1 LTATRRAPPPAW
13 FEQLTALYNEPHR
26 HYHNALHIADCLAEF
41 DRAHHLASNPVAVEF
56 AIWFHDARYEPRAS
70 DNEERS
76 ADLATDWLSRQGA
89 SDVLADAVRRLVLA
103 TKAHDTGVCP
113 DAPLMVDV
121 DLSILGAAPDRFWEY
136 ERQIRAEYAWV
147 DDRVFAVK
155 RAEILESFLTRP
167 RIYSTRDFFDRLETR
182 ARANLAA
189 SICRLQQM

>member
-1 LTATRRAPPPAW
+1 M
-13 FEQLTALYNEPHR
+13 
-26 HYHNALHIADCLAEF
+26 
-41 DRAHHLASNPVAVEF
+41 
-56 AIWFHDARYEPRAS
+56 
-70 DNEERS
+70 
-76 ADLATDWLSRQGA
+76 
-89 SDVLADAVRRLVLA
+89 LADAVRRLVLA